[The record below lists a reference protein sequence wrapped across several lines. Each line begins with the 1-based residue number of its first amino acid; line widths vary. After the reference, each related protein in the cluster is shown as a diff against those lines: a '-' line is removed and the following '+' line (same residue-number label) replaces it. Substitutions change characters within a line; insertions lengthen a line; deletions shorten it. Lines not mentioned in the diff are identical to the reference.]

1 MYDPGKGFIYQD
13 LPPTTMLNYINDF
26 DYVLKRCCEFWE
38 LDYDAIEYTIPL
50 IAQIYKRINQ
60 REDYYLYFHSK
71 PDDPRKMSQS
81 KHTALL
87 AFWVLKYKPL
97 SMPGINEDLYVK
109 YGTSIN
115 ELFAIYIIQA
125 FSVEVSPRKD
135 IKDYFNQRTIENI
148 VYNFMHRDFSKEA
161 MIFYVNSLLNIV
173 EK

>member
-1 MYDPGKGFIYQD
+1 MYDPNKGFIYQNMKP
-13 LPPTTMLNYINDF
+13 LKMLNYLNDF

-38 LDYDAIEYTIPL
+38 LDYSKIECALPL
-50 IAQIYKRINQ
+50 VTLIYKRINQ

-71 PDDPRKMSQS
+71 PNDPMIMSQS

-87 AFWVLKYKPL
+87 VFWILKYKPL
-97 SMPGINEDLYVK
+97 SMPNMNDDIYRK

-125 FSVEVSPRKD
+125 LSVEVSPRKD
-135 IKDYFNQRTIENI
+135 IYNYFSAETLENMA
-148 VYNFMHRDFSKEA
+148 YNFMHRDLSKEA
-161 MIFYVNSLLNIV
+161 IIVYMNSLLNRA